1 MKTARGQ
8 VKQEY
13 FIPGGLDAYYSK
25 MCKPG
30 QLLLAGELHRRTQ
43 VVYDYRD
50 GKAIYRYNS
59 SKAKEVTLVHMYM
72 CW

>member
-1 MKTARGQ
+1 MDTARGQ

-30 QLLLAGELHRRTQ
+30 QLLLAGELHRRAQ
-43 VVYDYRD
+43 VVYDYRA
-50 GKAIYRYNS
+50 GKAIYRYNR
-59 SKAKEVTLVHMYM
+59 KQKKWL
-72 CW
+72 